1 MCQAKS
7 RYYSSWP
14 KNWTYESH
22 IERKNESVKATMMV
36 ISCLFY
42 LANGCPCSNSTRFF
56 SVRHL
61 FLTHSS
67 CGLGGLDYAFNMWL
81 SLGQSQC
88 LITLALVIDLG
99 LSM

>member
-1 MCQAKS
+1 
-7 RYYSSWP
+7 
-14 KNWTYESH
+14 
-22 IERKNESVKATMMV
+22 MMV
-36 ISCLFY
+36 ILCLFY

-81 SLGQSQC
+81 NLGQSQC

-99 LSM
+99 LTM